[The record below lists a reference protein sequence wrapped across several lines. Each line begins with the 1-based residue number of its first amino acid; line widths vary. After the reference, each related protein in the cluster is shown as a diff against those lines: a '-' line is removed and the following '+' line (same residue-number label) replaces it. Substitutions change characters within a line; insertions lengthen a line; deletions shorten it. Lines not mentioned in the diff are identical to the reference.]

1 MISLKTF
8 DIVVLGGGPGGYVA
22 AIKAAQL
29 GAKVALIEKEVVG
42 GICLNHGC
50 IPTKALL
57 KNAKVYKTIQHAV
70 DYGVVLNGEFTF
82 DWSLMLKRKDAVVK
96 RLTMGV
102 SGLLKKNGVEVIQ
115 GLGKVLSSTKIEVN
129 SETIETKHLI
139 LATGASP
146 VIPPIPGLKEAY
158 EKEIAVTSR
167 ELLQIKEAPKKLI
180 IIGGGV
186 IGVEFATIF
195 SSLGSE
201 VTIIEKLDGI
211 LPTVD
216 DDIRN
221 QYQKILKREGIQIF
235 VNAEVKA
242 VKDTEVTY
250 SLDGKDVSIKGDTI
264 LVSVGMRPNS
274 QGLESLNL
282 KMDRAAI
289 QTDEHLETST
299 KGVFAIGDVN
309 GKYMLAHVASAEGIV
324 AAEYIMGKKDAKMR
338 YDRVPNAV
346 YGSPEIASIGL
357 TEKEVKEKGIPYK
370 VSTFPLVAIGKAL
383 ADNEKDG
390 FIKLIV
396 SEKYKEVLGGHILAY
411 GASDLIAE
419 LGVTMNLEGTAYEIA
434 HTIHPHPTLSEMIME
449 AAHGAIDKPIH
460 M

>member
-1 MISLKTF
+1 MKLKSY
-8 DIVVLGGGPGGYVA
+8 DVLVLGGGPGGYVA

-29 GAKVALIEKEVVG
+29 GGKVALIEKEVVG

-50 IPTKALL
+50 IPTKTLL
-57 KNAKVYKTIQHAV
+57 KNAKVYKTIKHASE
-70 DYGVVLNGEFTF
+70 YGVVLGSDVSF
-82 DWSLMLKRKDAVVK
+82 DWSLMLKRKDSVVK
-96 RLTMGV
+96 RLTTGV
-102 SGLLKKNGVEVIQ
+102 SGLLKKNGVDVIP
-115 GLGKVLSSTKIEVN
+115 GWGKVLSKNQVEVN
-129 SETIETKHLI
+129 GEVIETKNLI

-146 VIPPIPGLKEAY
+146 IVPPIPGLKEAY

-167 ELLQIKEAPKKLI
+167 ELLRIKEAPKKLV

-195 SSLGSE
+195 SSLGSD

-211 LPTVD
+211 LPMMD

-221 QYQKILKREGIQIF
+221 QYQKILKREGIKIY
-235 VNAEVKA
+235 VNAEVKS
-242 VKDTEVTY
+242 VKDHEVTY
-250 SLDGKDVSIKGDTI
+250 QLEGKDETISADTI

-274 QGLESLNL
+274 AGLEVLNL
-282 KMDRAAI
+282 KMDRAAVV
-289 QTDEHLETST
+289 TDEHLETSV
-299 KGVFAIGDVN
+299 KGVYAIGDLN

-324 AAEYIMGKKDAKMR
+324 AAEYIMGKKDAHMR

-346 YGSPEIASIGL
+346 YGSPEVASVGM
-357 TEKEVKEKGIPYK
+357 TEKEVKEKGIAYK
-370 VSTFPLVAIGKAL
+370 VSTFPLQASGKAL

-390 FIKLIV
+390 FVKLIV
-396 SEKYKEVLGGHILAY
+396 SEKYKEIIGAHILSY

-419 LGVTMNLEGTAYEIA
+419 LGVTMTLEGTAHEIA
-434 HTIHPHPTLSEMIME
+434 HTIHPHPTLSEIIME
-449 AAHGAIDKPIH
+449 AAHGAVDKPIH